1 MCLCVGGLGVVLSMA
16 WELRASV
23 VSLCDA
29 AAHTCVGVCV
39 CGQVID
45 QSTKTNPH
53 LSPSLPPSPLPSP
66 YSSSPLLIPS
76 RHDGVLLLFLF
87 PFSQPWCWDDPP
99 RRLPLLL
106 FLRPSPVRSNQFAKM
121 DTVRTTIVGDNM
133 PLRLGGAERPHV
145 LEWIK
150 ARLSQDEGVWGK
162 VKVIAE

>member
-1 MCLCVGGLGVVLSMA
+1 MPVWSLCVTQPRTRV
-16 WELRASV
+16 WASV
-23 VSLCDA
+23 
-29 AAHTCVGVCV
+29 CVVKLLTS
-39 CGQVID
+39 QQKLTHIF
-45 QSTKTNPH
+45 P
-53 LSPSLPPSPLPSP
+53 LLFPSPLPSP

-87 PFSQPWCWDDPP
+87 PFSQPWCLDDPP

>member
-1 MCLCVGGLGVVLSMA
+1 V

-29 AAHTCVGVCV
+29 AAHTCVGVCG

-45 QSTKTNPH
+45 QSTQTNPH
-53 LSPSLPPSPLPSP
+53 LSPSLPPSPLPTP
-66 YSSSPLLIPS
+66 YSFSLLLIPFP
-76 RHDGVLLLFLF
+76 HAGVLLHFL
-87 PFSQPWCWDDPP
+87 PPNRGVPWCLGDPP

-106 FLRPSPVRSNQFAKM
+106 FLRPLPCAFYQFAKM